1 MSEIILDTITGKST
15 ATTIT
20 IGSTPVVSASANSM
34 TIRGEGSAQTSIQQ
48 GLAKM
53 WIAYAT
59 DSGSPVVV
67 DSLNV
72 SGTTD
77 NAAGDTTY
85 AFSNNMATTKGYTVS
100 GKGAPDGNTT
110 TFVYSPQPL
119 ADDHVLDSSLRI
131 TMNYAGASSANSG
144 DYKYISNSVH
154 GDLA

>member
-1 MSEIILDTITGKST
+1 MASELKVDKFTGVTTAGSILVT
-15 ATTIT
+15 
-20 IGSTPVVSASANSM
+20 
-34 TIRGEGSAQTSIQQ
+34 GEGNSTTTNLQQ

-85 AFSNNMATTKGYTVS
+85 AFSNNMATTKGYAVS

>member
-1 MSEIILDTITGKST
+1 MSEVILDTITGKST

-119 ADDHVLDSSLRI
+119 ADDHVLASSLRI